1 MAHTKSPDHMVND
14 YKIAEGDMIGY
25 LPSEFGNSGKAYSL
39 TETPILAK
47 SDLSKGRIVEI
58 TGNMEVDH
66 ASASSAKI
74 LGVAM
79 FDVKAGEPIAVEAEG
94 LFKLVA
100 ASAISAGDKVT
111 SAADGK
117 VAKGT
122 TNTCG
127 IALTDATTDKPVVV
141 KFSI

>member
-1 MAHTKSPDHMVND
+1 MAQNKSPDHMVND

-25 LPSEFGNSGKAYSL
+25 LPSEFGNSSKAYTL
-39 TETPILAK
+39 NETPLIAK
-47 SDLSKGRIVEI
+47 ADLMKGRVVEI
-58 TGNMEVDH
+58 VGNMQVNH
-66 ASASSAKI
+66 TTASSAKV

-79 FDVKAGEPIAVEAEG
+79 FDTDEGEPISVEAEG

-100 ASAISAGDKVT
+100 ASAIKAGDKVT

-117 VAKGT
+117 VATGT
-122 TNTCG
+122 TNTIG
-127 IALTDATTDKPVVV
+127 IALTDAIADKPVVV